1 MIITVANQKGGVAKT
16 TTAVS
21 VAHGLAIRTG
31 QPTLLLDLDQQG
43 HDATAL
49 GMMAESCLFDFL
61 VADAPLAN
69 CVRQTG
75 RENLLL
81 LPGNARTKHVDLI
94 YRNEIDGFAKLCQ
107 RLRSLPYAFV
117 VIDTPAEGLLQEA
130 AIHVADWI
138 DIPARC
144 EALSIAGVHDTLAL
158 TQRLN
163 PALRILVP
171 PTMYDK
177 RLNEHGYNLGIL
189 RQLDGDCTDAIPA
202 RVAVAEAQA
211 RGKTIW
217 EHGDAG
223 LQDVRSAYDALLD
236 HLALPVRPNA
246 HGEATWMDVDQAV
259 LP

>member
-81 LPGNARTKHVDLI
+81 LPGNARTKHVDLTI
-94 YRNEIDGFAKLCQ
+94 ATKSAASQSCASACAACPTSTSSSTRPPKGCCRRQPSTSPTGLTS
-107 RLRSLPYAFV
+107 R
-117 VIDTPAEGLLQEA
+117 PA
-130 AIHVADWI
+130 VK
-138 DIPARC
+138 P
-144 EALSIAGVHDTLAL
+144 
-158 TQRLN
+158 
-163 PALRILVP
+163 
-171 PTMYDK
+171 
-177 RLNEHGYNLGIL
+177 
-189 RQLDGDCTDAIPA
+189 
-202 RVAVAEAQA
+202 
-211 RGKTIW
+211 
-217 EHGDAG
+217 
-223 LQDVRSAYDALLD
+223 
-236 HLALPVRPNA
+236 
-246 HGEATWMDVDQAV
+246 
-259 LP
+259 